1 MIGHLP
7 PTLSHELLQALLAH
21 LDPSPERAG
30 ALYNRHRQRLV
41 QYFTW
46 ERAFDPETLADDV
59 IDRVAR
65 RLHEGEVIPR
75 VGAYFLGVARLVALE
90 ERRRAEQ
97 TGARLREYS
106 RQVRRQAPA
115 GAGET
120 QLALSCLDRCLAR
133 LSPDRRALILEYYGG
148 DPRTRIAARQRLAE
162 RFGVQPGALRNR
174 ALRLR
179 ENLERCV
186 AECRAR
192 AWHRDGKT
200 RLHTDTQSHREP
212 QDGDD
217 E

>member
-1 MIGHLP
+1 MP
-7 PTLSHELLQALLAH
+7 PTLSQELLQALIAH
-21 LDPSPERAG
+21 LDPAPERAG

-46 ERAFDPETLADDV
+46 ERAVDPEALADEV

-75 VGAYFLGVARLVALE
+75 IGAYFLGVARLVALE
-90 ERRRAEQ
+90 GRRRAEQ
-97 TGARLREYS
+97 TGAQLREYHHHQ
-106 RQVRRQAPA
+106 RQQTGGNEAP
-115 GAGET
+115 
-120 QLALSCLDRCLAR
+120 ALSCLDRCLAR

-148 DPRTRIAARQRLAE
+148 DPRTRIATRQRIAE
-162 RFGVQPGALRNR
+162 RTGLQPGALRNR

-186 AECRAR
+186 AECRAGGGD
-192 AWHRDGKT
+192 RDDPGQF
-200 RLHTDTQSHREP
+200 DTHKQRPHEAKER
-212 QDGDD
+212 DD

>member
-1 MIGHLP
+1 LP
-7 PTLSHELLQALLAH
+7 PTLNQELLQTLLAH
-21 LDPSPERAG
+21 LDSSPERAG

-41 QYFTW
+41 QYFAW
-46 ERAFDPETLADDV
+46 ERAFDAETLADEV

-75 VGAYFLGVARLVALE
+75 LGAYFLGVARLVALE
-90 ERRRAEQ
+90 DRRRTEQ
-97 TGARLREYS
+97 AGARLREYY

-120 QLALSCLDRCLAR
+120 HQALSCLDRCLAG

-148 DPRTRIAARQRLAE
+148 DPRSRIAARQRLGE
-162 RFGVQPGALRNR
+162 RLGLQPGALRNR

-192 AWHRDGKT
+192 EGHRDGKP
-200 RLHTDTQSHREP
+200 RLHTDTQSHRESG
-212 QDGDD
+212 DRDD